1 MVHEVQIPMRI
12 LPITPKHFVGKVG
25 GSSLKIIDITKH
37 KTFLD
42 KKSIL
47 IIISEKKSK
56 KTNTNRKNSRPCIR
70 KTNRQ

>member
-47 IIISEKKSK
+47 IIISEKKIE
-56 KTNTNRKNSRPCIR
+56 KNQHQQ
-70 KTNRQ
+70 KE